1 MASTAGSMSPATRDT
16 AESNV
21 SLARLYMLRAMYLL
35 IIVGLGATNLPEL
48 LGHEPMSRGVI
59 PSVLGGVWLL
69 AFLGLRYPLQML
81 PLLLFEIAWKTIW
94 LIDYGLPQWFAGRYP
109 PSFASDFQPILMVVI
124 VPLFIPWR
132 YVFHNYVRRPSDR
145 WR

>member
-1 MASTAGSMSPATRDT
+1 MASIAASMSPATRET
-16 AESNV
+16 TGEV
-21 SLARLYMLRAMYLL
+21 SLARLYVLRAMYLL
-35 IIVGLGATNLPEL
+35 IIVGLGAVNLPEL

-81 PLLLFEIAWKTIW
+81 PLLMFEMAWKTIW

-109 PSFASDFQPILMVVI
+109 PTFAVDFQPILMVVI
-124 VPLFIPWR
+124 VPLVIPWR
-132 YVFHNYVRRPSDR
+132 YVFRNYVKRPSDR